1 MSLPEFMVMKSAG
14 GEIHVPRVGFG
25 TYAAGDN
32 SWCYDATLQALKV
45 GYRHIDCAWHY
56 GVSQSQIRTNYVW
69 LT

>member
-1 MSLPEFMVMKSAG
+1 MVMKSAG

-32 SWCYDATLQALKV
+32 NWCYDATLQALKV

-56 GVSQSQIRTNYVW
+56 GVYPAAQSQICTNYVW